1 MITVYSAD
9 HKLHDAGQELFA
21 GQLVP
26 AFEKPER
33 ADMVLARLGEKNIG
47 RIIAPDAFN
56 SSAVTRIHDPAYL
69 NFLNNF
75 WDEWTA
81 AGYTHN
87 GSPVSGAVRWMSRRE
102 PEAIEGKVSLYSH
115 DFAAPITKG
124 TWAAAKASASTA
136 LTAGRHIREGATAAF
151 ALCRPPGH
159 HAHVAS
165 CGGYCFLNNAA
176 IAAQAF
182 LDNGSKRVAILDVD
196 YHHGNGTQAIF
207 YQRSDVFF
215 ASLHGDPRWSY
226 PYFLGYS
233 DERGEGEGEGANRNC
248 PLPPGTEAS
257 TWFEALDTLLVDINK
272 YKPEV
277 LIVSLGVDTFEGDPI
292 SSFKLKSDDFLK
304 LGERLA
310 GEKYPTLF
318 VFEGGYSV
326 ADLGVNVVNVLE
338 GFEAKKA

>member
-1 MITVYSAD
+1 MIIVYSAD

-21 GQLVP
+21 GKLVP

-33 ADMVLARLGEKNIG
+33 AEMVLTRLKEKNIG
-47 RIIAPDAFN
+47 EIIVPDVFN
-56 SSAVTRIHDPAYL
+56 FNAVARIHTPAYL

-75 WDEWTA
+75 WDEWTQ
-81 AGYTHN
+81 AGYSHN
-87 GSPVSGAVRWMSRRE
+87 GSPCSSAVSWMSSRE
-102 PEAIEGKVSLYSH
+102 PNAIEGKVSLYSH
-115 DFAAPITKG
+115 DFAAPITQG

-136 LTAGRHIREGATAAF
+136 LTAQRLISEGAQAAF

-176 IAAQAF
+176 IAAQSF
-182 LDNGSKRVAILDVD
+182 LDNGVKRVAILDVD
-196 YHHGNGTQAIF
+196 YHHGNGTQAVF
-207 YQRSDVFF
+207 YQRADVFF

-226 PYFLGYS
+226 PYFLGYG
-233 DERGEGEGEGANRNC
+233 DETGVKAGEGYNRNC
-248 PLPPGTEAS
+248 PLLPGTEAT
-257 TWFEALDTLLVDINK
+257 TWFDALDTLLGDINR

-304 LGERLA
+304 LGERMA
-310 GEKYPTLF
+310 REKYPTLF

-326 ADLGVNVVNVLE
+326 GDLGVNVVNVLE
-338 GFEAKKA
+338 GFEARS